1 MLSTL
6 QLAMFSLL
14 LLTLL
19 WLVSL
24 MLLQPK
30 LLISNMTPLLLI
42 GVPIISNVTAVVFA
56 VAGVPVVVAI
66 PAVVSDT
73 AVAGNDMP
81 TV

>member
-1 MLSTL
+1 
-6 QLAMFSLL
+6 
-14 LLTLL
+14 
-19 WLVSL
+19 
-24 MLLQPK
+24 
-30 LLISNMTPLLLI
+30 MTPLLLI

>member
-1 MLSTL
+1 
-6 QLAMFSLL
+6 
-14 LLTLL
+14 
-19 WLVSL
+19 

>member
-1 MLSTL
+1 MASVLDVAAAKTADDTRS
-6 QLAMFSLL
+6 A
-14 LLTLL
+14 
-19 WLVSL
+19 
-24 MLLQPK
+24 
-30 LLISNMTPLLLI
+30 I
-42 GVPIISNVTAVVFA
+42 GIPIISDVTAVVFAIDANSA